1 MTRSETVTNS
11 SAVSAHRA
19 RLYVTIGY
27 CAAFIA
33 LGLAT
38 AVLGPTLTDLA
49 GNTRA
54 TLSQISFGFTATAL
68 GYLLG
73 SFLGGRLYD
82 SRSGNPVMG
91 AMLLLIALSMALI
104 PLIRVLW
111 LLIGLLLLLGMFEG
125 ALDVGGNTLL
135 VWLHGEKVGPYMSAL
150 HFFFGVGAFLSP
162 VIVALALAGD
172 GGISGA
178 YWILALLIAP
188 VAVALLRL
196 PSPSAPVEAKTPSD
210 SQAAVGTRRASA
222 LLVLL
227 IASFFFLYVGSE
239 TSFGGWIA
247 TYAKE
252 SGLSDATTA
261 AYLTSVFWGAL
272 TLGRLLSIPLAAR
285 LRPRTLLLADL
296 FGCLVSVLVVIAWPG
311 VPAALWLG
319 TFGAGF
325 SMASI
330 FPTMISFAG
339 RHLPT
344 TGKTTAWFFV
354 GASSGGMLI
363 PWLIGQWFES
373 TGPRV
378 TVFMILASL
387 LLNLAMFGIIIRYVE
402 RSARRKIPSA
412 D

>member
-1 MTRSETVTNS
+1 
-11 SAVSAHRA
+11 
-19 RLYVTIGY
+19 VTIGY

-38 AVLGPTLTDLA
+38 AALGPTLPDLA
-49 GNTRA
+49 NNTRA
-54 TLSQISFGFTATAL
+54 TLSQISYGFTATAL

-82 SRSGNPVMG
+82 RRPGNPLMG
-91 AMLLLIALSMALI
+91 TMLLLIALSMALI
-104 PLIRVLW
+104 PLIRELW
-111 LLIGLLLLLGMFEG
+111 VLIGLLLLLGMFEG

-135 VWLHGEKVGPYMSAL
+135 VWLHGEKVGPYMNAL

-162 VIVALALAGD
+162 VVVARTLAAS
-172 GGISGA
+172 GGITWA
-178 YWILALLIAP
+178 YWTLALLIVP
-188 VAVALLRL
+188 VAVAVLRL
-196 PSPSAPVEAKTPSD
+196 PSPSSSAATSAAPDAPPAIT
-210 SQAAVGTRRASA
+210 ARRTSA
-222 LLVLL
+222 LLVTL
-227 IASFFFLYVGSE
+227 IAIFFFLYVGSE

-247 TYAKE
+247 TYARA
-252 SGLSDATTA
+252 SGLGDAATA

-285 LRPRTLLLADL
+285 LRPRTLLLGDL
-296 FGCLVSVLVVIAWPG
+296 LGCLLSVLVVIAWPG
-311 VPAALWLG
+311 NPTALWIG

-339 RHLPT
+339 RHMTT

-354 GASSGGMLI
+354 GGSSGGMLL

-378 TVFMILASL
+378 TVFIVLASL
-387 LLNLAMFGIIIRYVE
+387 LLNLMMFGVIIRFV
-402 RSARRKIPSA
+402 RKPGTTH
-412 D
+412 

>member
-1 MTRSETVTNS
+1 MSTLELVSTN
-11 SAVSAHRA
+11 RT

-33 LGLAT
+33 LGLT
-38 AVLGPTLTDLA
+38 AASLGPTLTDLA
-49 GNTRA
+49 NNTRA
-54 TLSQISFGFTATAL
+54 ALSHISYGFTARAL

-82 SRSGNPVMG
+82 RRPGNPVMG
-91 AMLLLIALSMALI
+91 TMLLLMALSMALVPII
-104 PLIRVLW
+104 PVLW
-111 LLIGLLLLLGMFEG
+111 VLIAMLLFLGMFEG

-135 VWLHGEKVGPYMSAL
+135 VWLHGEKVGPYMNAL

-162 VIVALALAGD
+162 IVVARTLAAS
-172 GGISGA
+172 GGITWA
-178 YWILALLIAP
+178 YWVLALLIVP

-196 PSPSAPVEAKTPSD
+196 PSPSSPADERTTPGGEPAVAP
-210 SQAAVGTRRASA
+210 RRTSG
-222 LLVLL
+222 LLVTL
-227 IASFFFLYVGSE
+227 IAAFFFLYVGSE

-247 TYAKE
+247 TYAKAINL
-252 SGLSDATTA
+252 GDAATA

-272 TLGRLLSIPLAAR
+272 TLGRLLSIPLAVR
-285 LRPRTLLLADL
+285 LRPRTLLLGDL
-296 FGCLVSVLVVIAWPG
+296 LGCLLSVLVVIAWPS
-311 VPAALWLG
+311 VPAALWIG

-339 RHLPT
+339 RHMTT

-354 GASSGGMLI
+354 GGSSGGMLI

-373 TGPRV
+373 TGPQV
-378 TVFMILASL
+378 TVFMVLASL
-387 LLNLAMFGIIIRYVE
+387 LLNLAMFGVIIRYV
-402 RSARRKIPSA
+402 RKPVTA
-412 D
+412 N

>member
-1 MTRSETVTNS
+1 MTTSETVTYPSAIS
-11 SAVSAHRA
+11 SR
-19 RLYVTIGY
+19 RTRIYVTVGY

-38 AVLGPTLTDLA
+38 AALGPTLTDLA
-49 GNTRA
+49 NNTRA
-54 TLSQISFGFTATAL
+54 TLSQISYGFTATAL

-82 SRSGNPVMG
+82 RRSGNPVMG
-91 AMLLLIALSMALI
+91 TMLLLIALSMALI
-104 PLIRVLW
+104 PLVRVLW

-135 VWLHGEKVGPYMSAL
+135 VWLHGEKVGPYMNAL
-150 HFFFGVGAFLSP
+150 HFFFGIGAFLSP
-162 VIVALALAGD
+162 VVVAWTLAAS
-172 GGISGA
+172 GGIARA
-178 YWILALLIAP
+178 YWILALLIVP
-188 VAVALLRL
+188 VAVAMLRL
-196 PSPSAPVEAKTPSD
+196 PSPSSSAETPAVPYAPPAP
-210 SQAAVGTRRASA
+210 AVRRTSA
-222 LLVLL
+222 LLVVL
-227 IASFFFLYVGSE
+227 IAIFFFLYVGSE

-247 TYAKE
+247 TYAKAADL
-252 SGLSDATTA
+252 GDATTA

-285 LRPRTLLLADL
+285 LRPRTLLLGDL
-296 FGCLVSVLVVIAWPG
+296 LGCLLSVLVVIAWPD
-311 VPAALWLG
+311 VLAALWIG

-339 RHLPT
+339 RHMAT

-354 GASSGGMLI
+354 GGSSGGMLI

-373 TGPRV
+373 TGPQV
-378 TVFMILASL
+378 TVFIVLASL
-387 LLNLAMFGIIIRYVE
+387 LLNLAMFSVIIRFVQKPV
-402 RSARRKIPSA
+402 AA
-412 D
+412 N

>member
-1 MTRSETVTNS
+1 MTTSETITNPSTIS
-11 SAVSAHRA
+11 SHRT
-19 RLYVTIGY
+19 RIYVTIGY
-27 CAAFIA
+27 CAAFVA

-38 AVLGPTLTDLA
+38 ASLGPTLTDLA
-49 GNTRA
+49 TNTRA
-54 TLSQISFGFTATAL
+54 TLSQISYGFTAHAL

-82 SRSGNPVMG
+82 RRSGNPVMG
-91 AMLLLIALSMALI
+91 TMLLLMALSMALV
-104 PLIRVLW
+104 PLIPVLW
-111 LLIGLLLLLGMFEG
+111 VLIAVLLSLGMFEG

-135 VWLHGEKVGPYMSAL
+135 VWLHGEKVGPYMNAL

-162 VIVALALAGD
+162 VVIARALAAGA
-172 GGISGA
+172 GVTWA
-178 YWILALLIAP
+178 YWILALLIVP
-188 VAVALLRL
+188 VAVAVLRL
-196 PSPSAPVEAKTPSD
+196 PSPSSSADADSTPGASPVA
-210 SQAAVGTRRASA
+210 GTRRTSA
-222 LLVLL
+222 LLVVL
-227 IASFFFLYVGSE
+227 IALFFFLYVGSE

-247 TYAKE
+247 TYAKAA
-252 SGLSDATTA
+252 GLGDAATA

-285 LRPRTLLLADL
+285 LRPRTLLFGDL
-296 FGCLVSVLVVIAWPG
+296 IGCLLSVLIVIAWPDA
-311 VPAALWLG
+311 PAVLWIG

-325 SMASI
+325 SMASL

-339 RHLPT
+339 RHMTT

-387 LLNLAMFGIIIRYVE
+387 LLNLAMFGLIIRYVQRFE
-402 RSARRKIPSA
+402 KREV
-412 D
+412 

>member
-1 MTRSETVTNS
+1 MTTLELVSTN
-11 SAVSAHRA
+11 RT

-38 AVLGPTLTDLA
+38 AALGPTLADLA
-49 GNTRA
+49 SNTQA
-54 TLSQISFGFTATAL
+54 TLSQISYGFTATAL

-82 SRSGNPVMG
+82 RRPGNPVMG
-91 AMLLLIALSMALI
+91 VMLLLIALSMALI

-135 VWLHGEKVGPYMSAL
+135 VWLHGEKVGPYMNAL

-162 VIVALALAGD
+162 VVVARTLAAS
-172 GGISGA
+172 GGITWA
-178 YWILALLIAP
+178 YWTLALLIVP
-188 VAVALLRL
+188 VAVAMLRL
-196 PSPSAPVEAKTPSD
+196 SSPSSPADALATPGGSPAVAP
-210 SQAAVGTRRASA
+210 RRTSA
-222 LLVLL
+222 LLVTL
-227 IASFFFLYVGSE
+227 IAVFFFLYVGSE

-247 TYAKE
+247 TYARA
-252 SGLSDATTA
+252 SGLGDATTA

-285 LRPRTLLLADL
+285 LRPRTLLLGDL
-296 FGCLVSVLVVIAWPG
+296 LGCLLSVLVVIAWPG
-311 VPAALWLG
+311 APAALWIG

-339 RHLPT
+339 RHMKT

-354 GASSGGMLI
+354 GGSSGGMLI

-373 TGPRV
+373 TGPQV
-378 TVFMILASL
+378 TVFMVLASL
-387 LLNLAMFGIIIRYVE
+387 ILNLAMFGVIIRFV
-402 RSARRKIPSA
+402 RKPVTTA
-412 D
+412 

>member
-1 MTRSETVTNS
+1 MTTSKTVTTLSAIS
-11 SAVSAHRA
+11 SHRA
-19 RLYVTIGY
+19 RIYVTIGY
-27 CAAFIA
+27 CAAFVA

-38 AVLGPTLTDLA
+38 AALGPTLTDLA
-49 GNTRA
+49 RNTRA
-54 TLSQISFGFTATAL
+54 PLSQISYGFTATAL

-82 SRSGNPVMG
+82 RRSGNPVMG
-91 AMLLLIALSMALI
+91 TMLLLIALSMALI

-111 LLIGLLLLLGMFEG
+111 MLIGLLLLLGMFEG

-135 VWLHGEKVGPYMSAL
+135 VWLHGEKVGPYMNAL

-162 VIVALALAGD
+162 LIIARVLAAS
-172 GGISGA
+172 GGVTWA

-188 VAVALLRL
+188 VAVAVLRL
-196 PSPSAPVEAKTPSD
+196 PSPSSSAEADNAPDAPPVAG
-210 SQAAVGTRRASA
+210 ARRTSA
-222 LLVLL
+222 RLVVL
-227 IASFFFLYVGSE
+227 IALFFFLYVGSE

-247 TYAKE
+247 TYAKAA
-252 SGLSDATTA
+252 GLGDAATA

-285 LRPRTLLLADL
+285 LRPRTLLLGDL
-296 FGCLVSVLVVIAWPG
+296 VGCLLSVLVIIAWPG
-311 VPAALWLG
+311 APAALWIG

-325 SMASI
+325 SMASL

-339 RHLPT
+339 RHMTT

-354 GASSGGMLI
+354 GASSGGMVI

-387 LLNLAMFGIIIRYVE
+387 LLNLAMFGVIVRFVQ
-402 RSARRKIPSA
+402 RSEKREV
-412 D
+412 

>member
-1 MTRSETVTNS
+1 MTTTETTANP
-11 SAVSAHRA
+11 SAIASHRT

-27 CAAFIA
+27 CAAFVA
-33 LGLAT
+33 LGLTT
-38 AVLGPTLTDLA
+38 ASLGPTLTDLA
-49 GNTRA
+49 TNTRA
-54 TLSQISFGFTATAL
+54 SLSQISYGFTAHAL

-82 SRSGNPVMG
+82 RRSGNPVMG
-91 AMLLLIALSMALI
+91 TMLLLMALSMALI
-104 PLIRVLW
+104 PLIPVLW
-111 LLIGLLLLLGMFEG
+111 VLIAALLSLGMFAG

-135 VWLHGEKVGPYMSAL
+135 VWLHGEKVGPYMNAL

-162 VIVALALAGD
+162 VIIARALAAGA
-172 GGISGA
+172 GVTWA
-178 YWILALLIAP
+178 YWILALLIVP
-188 VAVALLRL
+188 VAVVVLRL
-196 PSPSAPVEAKTPSD
+196 PSPPSSAEADSTSDAPPVAR
-210 SQAAVGTRRASA
+210 TRRSSA
-222 LLVLL
+222 LLVVL

-247 TYAKE
+247 TYAKVA
-252 SGLSDATTA
+252 GLGDATTA

-285 LRPRTLLLADL
+285 LRPRTLLFADL
-296 FGCLVSVLVVIAWPG
+296 VGCLLSVLVVIAWPG
-311 VPAALWLG
+311 APAALWIG

-325 SMASI
+325 SMASL

-339 RHLPT
+339 RHMTT

-354 GASSGGMLI
+354 GASSGGMII

-387 LLNLAMFGIIIRYVE
+387 LLNLGMFGVIVRYVQHFE
-402 RSARRKIPSA
+402 KQEV
-412 D
+412 